1 MQKAAALRETGL
13 CLGFELGLYTFEN
26 VSVFHLK
33 TEEKAK
39 KKPLSGIK
47 ETKKPKRE
55 VPADE
60 VAEGHLTLI
69 LISRVGKTIF

>member
-1 MQKAAALRETGL
+1 MTSCDTFVPVCSWSGKVWKIVQKAAALRETGL

-39 KKPLSGIK
+39 KKNLS
-47 ETKKPKRE
+47 P
-55 VPADE
+55 V
-60 VAEGHLTLI
+60 
-69 LISRVGKTIF
+69 